1 MNAKKSETVNNII
14 QKNFRNNVINN
25 FIKKNKTK
33 PFIDN
38 KTKPFIDNKRIIKN
52 LKIKKNN

>member
-1 MNAKKSETVNNII
+1 MIKFFFMNAKKSEIVNNII
-14 QKNFRNNVINN
+14 QKNFRNNIINN

-38 KTKPFIDNKRIIKN
+38 KRIIKIGKSK
-52 LKIKKNN
+52 KIIK

>member
-1 MNAKKSETVNNII
+1 MIKFFFMNAKKSETVNNII

-38 KTKPFIDNKRIIKN
+38 KRIIKN